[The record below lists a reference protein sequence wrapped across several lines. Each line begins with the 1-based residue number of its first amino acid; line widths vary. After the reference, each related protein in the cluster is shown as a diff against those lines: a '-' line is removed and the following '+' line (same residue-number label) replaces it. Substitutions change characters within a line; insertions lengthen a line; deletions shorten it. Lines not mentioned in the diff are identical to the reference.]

1 MDMESND
8 ILSALDD
15 GVLTITF
22 NRPDTHNAC
31 DMAMWGRLLKLV
43 EDAAMDPAVRC
54 VLVTGAGKS
63 FCAGA
68 DVRSFG
74 TIDSDDPMAVRYA
87 DDPVWTGIELR
98 TARLVRNARITE
110 LLHTM
115 GKPTIAAVRG
125 AAAGAGRA
133 IAAACDF
140 RIVSET
146 AKFVAAF
153 SRIGTSGDFGINYY
167 LTQLLGPAK
176 ARELLFLGD
185 KLGAGEAL
193 AMGLVNRVV
202 ADAELEAES
211 RTLARRLA
219 GGPPVAYR
227 LMKQNLVAA
236 ETQPMHDVIELEARN
251 MLRCLHTEDSR
262 EAVRAFQEKREPRFG
277 GR

>member
-1 MDMESND
+1 MTSND
-8 ILSALDD
+8 ILSTLDD
-15 GVLTITF
+15 GVLTITL
-22 NRPDTHNAC
+22 NRPDVHNAC
-31 DMAMWGRLLKLV
+31 DMAMWGMLLKLL

-54 VLVTGAGKS
+54 VVITGAGKS
-63 FCAGA
+63 FSAGA

-74 TIDSDDPMAVRYA
+74 TIDTSDPMALRYA

-115 GKPTIAAVRG
+115 GKPTLAAVRG
-125 AAAGAGRA
+125 AAAGAALA

-140 RIVSET
+140 RIASET

-167 LTQLLGPAK
+167 LTQLVGPTK
-176 ARELLFLGD
+176 ARELLFFGD
-185 KLGAGEAL
+185 RVPAEEAL
-193 AMGLVNRVV
+193 AMGLVSRVV
-202 ADAELEAES
+202 ADEQLETEA
-211 RTLARRLA
+211 LAWARRLA

-236 ETQPMHDVIELEARN
+236 ETESLHQVVELEARN
-251 MLRCLHTEDSR
+251 MLRCLQTEDSK
-262 EAVRAFQEKREPRFG
+262 EAVRAFQEKRDPRFTG
-277 GR
+277 L